1 MKLAEA
7 LIIRADLQKKIA
19 QIKNRM
25 LLNAKI
31 QDGEEAAESITD
43 LLTEFNDANSALESL
58 VKRINKTN
66 ASVPYIDGKIIDA
79 IVERDCLSAKI
90 KAYRELYEAAIGKR
104 EIFIRTEIKYVRC
117 LDLKELQQRIDSLSK
132 DYRERDIEIQKVNW
146 HTELAD

>member
-31 QDGEEAAESITD
+31 QDGEEVAEPIAD
-43 LLTEFNDANSALESL
+43 LLLEFNEANSALESL
-58 VKRINKTN
+58 IKRINKTN
-66 ASVPYIDGKIIDA
+66 ASVPYNDGKIIDA

-90 KAYRELYEAAIGKR
+90 KAYRELYEAAIVKR
-104 EIFIRTEIKYVRC
+104 EMFTRTEIKYIRC
-117 LDLKELQQRIDSLSK
+117 VDLGELQKQVYNLAK
-132 DYRERDIEIQKVNW
+132 EYCELDIKLQKANW
-146 HTELAD
+146 YTELVD